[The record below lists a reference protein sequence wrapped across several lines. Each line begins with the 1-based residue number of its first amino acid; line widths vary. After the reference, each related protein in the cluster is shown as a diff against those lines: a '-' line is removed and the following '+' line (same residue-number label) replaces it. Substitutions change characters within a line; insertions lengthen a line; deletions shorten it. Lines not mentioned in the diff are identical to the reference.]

1 MRWKTEDGKTP
12 LDLINEINVIREK
25 IRGRLELWEQ
35 TLTGQLIS
43 SKKYTFYDSSVQSLL
58 CHSSHRAELEEILE
72 NNGTMEQ
79 WKGENLLLLTY
90 SPINPAIKAVVLQFS
105 LDVKTEKISD
115 ENDQRGEQMYE
126 QLSLDCFISV
136 SIKYQ
141 RNNIF
146 NNLSLSVLSAT
157 FYLFNFLS
165 STI

>member
-1 MRWKTEDGKTP
+1 
-12 LDLINEINVIREK
+12 
-25 IRGRLELWEQ
+25 
-35 TLTGQLIS
+35 
-43 SKKYTFYDSSVQSLL
+43 
-58 CHSSHRAELEEILE
+58 
-72 NNGTMEQ
+72 MEQ